1 VHGEKGLPPG
11 AWQVTLDA
19 KRVPDAERLLS
30 SVLDWAVGA
39 PPAPAGREEGAMTAV
54 PDPAHVPADG
64 SAIGA
69 RAGKARGPVRGDPG
83 RAARLIADAER
94 TARSFTDEDAKASAL
109 AAVRTRWRPPTPP
122 AHRPVDHR

>member
-19 KRVPDAERLLS
+19 KRVPMRSGCFKAC
-30 SVLDWAVGA
+30 WAGLWA
-39 PPAPAGREEGAMTAV
+39 LPAAREEGAMTAV

-83 RAARLIADAER
+83 RAARLFADAE
-94 TARSFTDEDAKASAL
+94 AR
-109 AAVRTRWRPPTPP
+109 
-122 AHRPVDHR
+122 RPVDDR